1 MTLAVVISASFFPSF
16 VAIHEGIRQ
25 TPRNF
30 EDVVKSAGGSKIAV
44 LFKVK
49 LPASLPFVYAGARL
63 AVPRVLLGISLAE
76 YLATRVGVGALMFE
90 ARGKTDFGMMWLIAT
105 VLGAASVLFYYIV
118 KGLEGRL
125 RIRYGSAENDSI
137 L

>member
-63 AVPRVLLGISLAE
+63 AAPRVLLGISLAE
-76 YLATRVGVGALMFE
+76 YLATRTGVGALMFE
-90 ARGKTDFGMMWLIAT
+90 ARGKTDFGMMWLIAS
-105 VLGAASVLFYYIV
+105 VMGIASVSFYYLL
-118 KGLEGRL
+118 KGVEAHLQDKYRWT
-125 RIRYGSAENDSI
+125 
-137 L
+137 